1 LAGLLCALLVTAGAM
16 TLTGCASVRDRAA
29 VIAEISPFS
38 KAKAG
43 ATLPVDWRPLTL
55 SRFKRNTE
63 YKLVVDTNHAGGS
76 TVLQAYADKSAS
88 GLVKTL
94 DLDAMEMPWLRW
106 EWKVSKLIAKA
117 DNTRRDKEDSPVRI
131 VITFDG
137 DMSKL
142 DFEEQANSSRAK
154 ALTGNALPYATLM
167 YIWENKAPIGAV
179 IESQHTTR
187 IKMVVAQS
195 GVTQRDRWI
204 ENWRNVAVDF
214 ERAFGE
220 KPGRIKSIG
229 VMSDTDNTADTI
241 TAYYGDIRFAKE
253 QGTALEPDVGEAAK
267 DKTTNDKATND
278 KATNDKATNDK
289 ATNDKATNDKATND
303 KAVKNEVT
311 RNEATKEQTK

>member
-1 LAGLLCALLVTAGAM
+1 LQQTLPSNRRLTQLSNRPSCLRSLAGLLCALLLT
-16 TLTGCASVRDRAA
+16 TLATTLVGCASVRERTP
-29 VIAEISPFS
+29 VVEEVSPFS

-43 ATLPVDWRPLTL
+43 GALPTDWRPLTL

-63 YKLVVDTNHAGGS
+63 YKLVTDASHANGS
-76 TVLQAYADKSAS
+76 TVLQAFAERSAS

-94 DLDAMEMPWLRW
+94 DLDTAEMPWLRW

-167 YIWENKAPIGAV
+167 YIWENKAPVGAV
-179 IESQHTTR
+179 IESHHTTR
-187 IKMVVAQS
+187 IKMVVIQS
-195 GVTQRDRWI
+195 GASQCNRWI

-220 KPGRIKSIG
+220 KPGRIKSVG
-229 VMSDTDNTADTI
+229 VMTDTDNTAETI
-241 TAYYGDIRFAKE
+241 TAYYGDIRFSKE
-253 QGTALEPDVGEAAK
+253 QGARLDPDLAEARK
-267 DKTTNDKATND
+267 DKDMQDKDTKDNATKD
-278 KATNDKATNDK
+278 EPTKD
-289 ATNDKATNDKATND
+289 
-303 KAVKNEVT
+303 
-311 RNEATKEQTK
+311 EATKEQRK